1 MESKAQRKRNKRKTK
16 KAPTAEEEKGEEV
29 VDNPA
34 QTPDAQWSSVNLDEP
49 GPADVPVDDGFV
61 ETEITPNHAAQ
72 QEYNPFDG
80 AEDIITAP
88 NDGSFH
94 HVPSAEE

>member
-34 QTPDAQWSSVNLDEP
+34 QTPDA
-49 GPADVPVDDGFV
+49 
-61 ETEITPNHAAQ
+61 
-72 QEYNPFDG
+72 
-80 AEDIITAP
+80 
-88 NDGSFH
+88 
-94 HVPSAEE
+94 